1 MNENEKKSGDWKMIV
16 GGILLIIV
24 LFAAVKFIFWGL
36 GAVIQQP
43 GPDAASVS
51 QDVSAGQSGPAESQE
66 EAPSFCVHC
75 GRELPDSF
83 RWGQY
88 CPWCGEKIEQ

>member
-1 MNENEKKSGDWKMIV
+1 MSENEKKSGDWKMIL
-16 GGILLIIV
+16 GGIALIIV
-24 LFAAVKFIFWGL
+24 LFIGIRFIFWAL
-36 GAVIQQP
+36 GEAIPQTRP
-43 GPDAASVS
+43 NGTPA
-51 QDVSAGQSGPAESQE
+51 VSASQSGPAEGQE

-75 GRELPDSF
+75 GRALPDSF